1 MKNTATLR
9 PTAAQLQAINAKKA
23 RRQAA
28 LDRRAEMAAGLE
40 TETQQT
46 RRLYANVGR

>member
-1 MKNTATLR
+1 MKTQATTR
-9 PTAAQLQAINAKKA
+9 PTAAQLQAINAKNA

-28 LDRRAEMAAGLE
+28 LDRRAENAAGIE